1 MGEAPDF
8 YGRFTFTWV
17 LRWPAKRTTRHERR
31 RGTEEASLPPFPS
44 SICPGSCRNE
54 FLSHLRVDFFFFLP
68 EWLKQWLKPP
78 ACRHTNTH
86 SVLTQVWTL
95 IVVVDVVM
103 DFYGADLIWSFTWG
117 AQPHTLTH
125 THRNTFIHAFI
136 HLRHLKHD
144 ANCLY
149 PYFVFNSFLLL
160 LFYLYFV
167 AYCIEESYIDLHTK
181 HLSLPLLFKLYPM
194 RNKKRT
200 LLLLYHTTVLLT
212 IKLFSH

>member
-1 MGEAPDF
+1 MGTTGSALTRVLWWHANARRDVSDAAARRKPLSL
-8 YGRFTFTWV
+8 RF
-17 LRWPAKRTTRHERR
+17 
-31 RGTEEASLPPFPS
+31 LPRS
-44 SICPGSCRNE
+44 VREVAEMNSY
-54 FLSHLRVDFFFFLP
+54 LVLRVDFFFFFWSP
-68 EWLKQWLKPP
+68 RVTETVTEASSMQTHK
-78 ACRHTNTH
+78 HTLSPYPGLNPYRCC
-86 SVLTQVWTL
+86 WCC
-95 IVVVDVVM
+95 
-103 DFYGADLIWSFTWG
+103 YGLLWCWSDLILHLRRT
-117 AQPHTLTH
+117 ATH
-125 THRNTFIHAFI
+125 THTHTHPSHTFIHAFI

-194 RNKKRT
+194 RNKERT